1 MKLLVR
7 SLSVDSREPFAVL
20 HRNDCL
26 SIGVDVED
34 RVRIGG
40 RHSAVLP
47 IMMSD
52 QPSIDG
58 SVFVSHSVM
67 ERFGLT
73 EGEMADVVYSP
84 PPESII
90 AIKKKIDGLELD
102 REEIGSIV
110 SDINEGLLTE
120 REILSF
126 VSAFNV
132 SNASITEVADLTRA
146 MASTGTTVDFGTD
159 EVFDFHSLGGIPG
172 NKITPIVVS
181 IVASKGIVIP
191 KLSSRAISSACGTSD
206 FVETFCDVELS
217 PDRLK
222 DIIAQTKGVFAC
234 GNTEYA
240 PVGKEII
247 RAERPMGID
256 PRPMMLA
263 SIMSKKVA
271 LGVKDLLI
279 DIPLGTGSKIQN
291 MDVAEGFSDDLIALG
306 NELGMRLECV
316 VTNAEQPIG
325 RTIGPVLE
333 AWECIKALEDG
344 EGDETLIEKA
354 CSMAGILLEMAG
366 IEDGISAA
374 RESFES
380 GLAHKKFLEIVKA
393 QGGPEDLR
401 SSDLKKSE
409 FSKDVH
415 AKRDGYVQYI
425 DNQCMVAIAKGA
437 GAPFDKKAGIELL
450 HKKGDCVKEG
460 EVLFRIYADNQAKL
474 DRATESARS
483 RRPMCVLPE
492 KDGLERKPTILNRFR

>member
-52 QPSIDG
+52 QPSMDG
-58 SVFVSHSVM
+58 SVFVSQSVM

-102 REEIGSIV
+102 GEEIGSIV

-146 MASTGTTVDFGTD
+146 MASTGTTVDFGTE

-206 FVETFCDVELS
+206 FVETFCDVELG

-222 DIIAQTKGVFAC
+222 DIIATTGGVFAC

-279 DIPLGTGSKIQN
+279 DIPLGAGSKIQN

-306 NELGMRLECV
+306 NELGIRLECV

-344 EGDETLIEKA
+344 KGDETLIEKA
-354 CSMAGILLEMAG
+354 CSMA
-366 IEDGISAA
+366 
-374 RESFES
+374 
-380 GLAHKKFLEIVKA
+380 
-393 QGGPEDLR
+393 
-401 SSDLKKSE
+401 
-409 FSKDVH
+409 
-415 AKRDGYVQYI
+415 
-425 DNQCMVAIAKGA
+425 
-437 GAPFDKKAGIELL
+437 
-450 HKKGDCVKEG
+450 
-460 EVLFRIYADNQAKL
+460 
-474 DRATESARS
+474 
-483 RRPMCVLPE
+483 
-492 KDGLERKPTILNRFR
+492 

>member
-1 MKLLVR
+1 MKLIAR
-7 SLSVDSREPFAVL
+7 SVSVDSREPFAVL

-26 SIGVDVED
+26 SMGVDVGD
-34 RVRIGG
+34 KVKVGNNS
-40 RHSAVLP
+40 SAVLS
-47 IMMSD
+47 IMISD
-52 QPSIDG
+52 VPSIEG
-58 SVFVSHSVM
+58 SVFIPAGLFA
-67 ERFGLT
+67 RFGLT
-73 EGEMADVVYSP
+73 DGEPADVTYWP
-84 PPESII
+84 APESII
-90 AIKKKIDGLELD
+90 AVKKKINGQELST
-102 REEIGSIV
+102 EEIGSIV

-120 REILSF
+120 NEILSF

-132 SNASITEVADLTRA
+132 NNSDIREIADLTRA
-146 MASTGTTVDFGTD
+146 MASTGTTVDFGL
-159 EVFDFHSLGGIPG
+159 EEIFDFHSLGGIPG

-222 DIIAQTKGVFAC
+222 DIISRTKGVFAC

-279 DIPLGTGSKIQN
+279 DIPLGTGSKIRN
-291 MDVAEGFSDDLIALG
+291 MDVAEGFAKDLIALG
-306 NELGMRLECV
+306 KELGIRVECV
-316 VTNAEQPIG
+316 VSNAEQPIG
-325 RTIGPVLE
+325 RTIGPILE
-333 AWECIKALEDG
+333 ARECIKALEDG
-344 EGDETLIEKA
+344 SGDETLVEKA

-366 IEDGISAA
+366 IEDGIAEA
-374 RESFES
+374 KDALES
-380 GLAHKKFLEIVKA
+380 GLAHKKFLDIVKA
-393 QGGPEDLR
+393 QGGSGNIR
-401 SSDLKKSE
+401 SSDLTKSE
-409 FSKDVH
+409 FFKDVH

-437 GAPFDKKAGIELL
+437 GAPFDARAGIELF
-450 HKKGDCVKEG
+450 HKKGDYVEEG

-483 RRPMCVLPE
+483 RRPMFVSLDTE
-492 KDGLERKPTILNRFR
+492 GLEKNPAILNRFR